1 MNQLLIILASRWTRL
16 VLVLLIVLALQ
27 TTLFKELRPYG
38 VAAQVMLLFATCA
51 GIQFGISI
59 GAIVGLVAGLMFD
72 FVVST
77 PAGLGS
83 IALGLTGATAGL
95 YLYFFPTQIWW
106 LRLISIAVV
115 SVIGEIYILIA
126 RAMVGLSVVPELRL
140 LKGIAVVSAINVCL
154 SPAFLSVTRW
164 TLRERKK
171 IS

>member
-27 TTLFKELRPYG
+27 TTLFKDLRPYG
-38 VAAQVMLLFATCA
+38 VAAQIMLLFATCA

-83 IALGLTGATAGL
+83 IALGLTGATRFVFI
-95 YLYFFPTQIWW
+95 FFPDSN
-106 LRLISIAVV
+106 LVV
-115 SVIGEIYILIA
+115 TAYIN
-126 RAMVGLSVVPELRL
+126 RGRF
-140 LKGIAVVSAINVCL
+140 GN
-154 SPAFLSVTRW
+154 R
-164 TLRERKK
+164 
-171 IS
+171 

>member
-1 MNQLLIILASRWTRL
+1 M
-16 VLVLLIVLALQ
+16 LLIVLALQ

-38 VAAQVMLLFATCA
+38 VATQLMLLFATCA

-59 GAIVGLVAGLMFD
+59 GAIVGLVSGLMFD

-95 YLYFFPTQIWW
+95 YLYFFPNPIWW
-106 LRLISIAVV
+106 LRLVSIAVV
-115 SVIGEIYILIA
+115 SIFGEIYILIA
-126 RAMVGLSVVPELRL
+126 RAMVGLGVVLELRL
-140 LKGIAVVSAINVCL
+140 FKVIAVVTVINVCL

-164 TLRERKK
+164 TLNERKK

>member
-1 MNQLLIILASRWTRL
+1 MSRLLIILASRWTRL
-16 VLVLLIVLALQ
+16 VLVLLLVLALQ
-27 TTLFKELRPYG
+27 TTLFKELRPFG
-38 VAAQVMLLFATCA
+38 VAAQAMLLFAICA
-51 GIQFGISI
+51 GIQFGFSI

-95 YLYFFPTQIWW
+95 YLYFFPKPILW
-106 LRLISIAVV
+106 LRLVTIAFV

-126 RAMVGLSVVPELRL
+126 QAMVGLGVVLELRL
-140 LKGIAVVSAINVCL
+140 LKIIVVVTAINVCL

-164 TLRERKK
+164 TLSERKK
-171 IS
+171 TN

>member
-1 MNQLLIILASRWTRL
+1 MASRWTRL
-16 VLVLLIVLALQ
+16 VLVLLLVLALQ
-27 TTLFKELRPYG
+27 TTLFKELRPFG
-38 VAAQVMLLFATCA
+38 VAAQAMLLFAICA
-51 GIQFGISI
+51 GIQFGFSI

-95 YLYFFPTQIWW
+95 YLYFFPKLILW
-106 LRLISIAVV
+106 LRLVTIAFV

-126 RAMVGLSVVPELRL
+126 QAMVGLGVVLELRL
-140 LKGIAVVSAINVCL
+140 LKIIVVVTAINVCL

-164 TLRERKK
+164 TLSERKK
-171 IS
+171 TN

>member
-38 VAAQVMLLFATCA
+38 VAVQVMLLFATCA

-140 LKGIAVVSAINVCL
+140 LKVIAVVSAINVCL
-154 SPAFLSVTRW
+154 SPAFL
-164 TLRERKK
+164 
-171 IS
+171 

>member
-1 MNQLLIILASRWTRL
+1 MASRWTRL
-16 VLVLLIVLALQ
+16 VLVLLLVLALQ
-27 TTLFKELRPYG
+27 TTLFKELRPFG
-38 VAAQVMLLFATCA
+38 VAAQAMLLFAICA
-51 GIQFGISI
+51 GIQFGFSI

-95 YLYFFPTQIWW
+95 YLYFFPKPILW
-106 LRLISIAVV
+106 LRLVTIAFV

-126 RAMVGLSVVPELRL
+126 QAMVGLGVVLELRL
-140 LKGIAVVSAINVCL
+140 LKIIVVVTAINVCL

-164 TLRERKK
+164 TLSERKK
-171 IS
+171 TN